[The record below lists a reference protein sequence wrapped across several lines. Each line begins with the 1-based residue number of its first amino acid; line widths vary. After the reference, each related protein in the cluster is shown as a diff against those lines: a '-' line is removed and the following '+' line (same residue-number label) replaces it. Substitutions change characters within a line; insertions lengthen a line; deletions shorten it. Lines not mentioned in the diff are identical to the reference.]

1 MDLDN
6 TISVASAE
14 KLRELEQRAIEVED
28 GTSAVKGTFG
38 EVMSLTARLND
49 ELEKISGGAKKQA
62 ERYQEI
68 GSLAESMAEATSG
81 VSVKTEA
88 MAASADQTLSSARSG
103 ASAVTR
109 TIAEM
114 KAIRATVVENAVKIR
129 QLGDRSA
136 RIGEIVIVIGELANQ
151 TNLLALNAAIEA
163 ARAGEQG
170 RGFAVVATEVRRL
183 AERSNKAAKDI
194 SQLVGDITL
203 QTSEAIQAMQ
213 SGTEQVEAGVV
224 LADEAGAALGEIE
237 KAVEQS
243 ASEIRFISES
253 AGESAHKIEEL
264 VRSIEDVAAITE
276 KNSSTVKQIAEA
288 DWYSSAIRR
297 FEALAEETHLKASH
311 VRQMV
316 VALR

>member
-1 MDLDN
+1 MGLDK
-6 TISVASAE
+6 TVPVASIE
-14 KLRELEQRAIEVED
+14 ELLELEQKAAEVED
-28 GTSAVKGTFG
+28 GTGAVKETFG

-49 ELEKISGGAKKQA
+49 ELEKISGGAEKQA
-62 ERYQEI
+62 QRYQEI
-68 GSLAESMAEATSG
+68 GALAESMAEATNG

-88 MAASADQTLSSARSG
+88 MAVSTGQTLASARSG

-109 TIAEM
+109 TIDEM
-114 KAIRATVVENAVKIR
+114 KAIRATVIENAEKIR

-170 RGFAVVATEVRRL
+170 RGFAVVASEVRRL

-203 QTSEAIQAMQ
+203 QTKEAIEAMQ

-237 KAVEQS
+237 QAVEQS

-253 AGESAHKIEEL
+253 AAESAHKIEEL
-264 VRSIEDVAAITE
+264 VRSIDDVAAITE
-276 KNSSTVKQIAEA
+276 NNASTVKQIAEA

-297 FEALAEETHLKASH
+297 FEALAEETHRKATH
-311 VRQMV
+311 VREMV